1 MHIHIFARKRFNYSN
16 RRFREEAKKL
26 GVDLKVIDPSEYEI
40 VLGRQSPMLF
50 RHGKSVNHVNAVIPR
65 MGASITNYA
74 LSVLSQFEM
83 MGIPLV
89 NRASNILRTRDKLRC
104 LQLMSRHDIDIPRTV
119 VAKYPGDLEKSV
131 EMVGGFPV
139 VLKLLSGS
147 QGVGV
152 MIAENVRT
160 IQSTVDTL
168 WSLGQD
174 ILIQECVQESVGRD
188 VRVIVVGGRIIAA
201 MRRQARIGEFRSNVH
216 RGGVAT
222 PLDLSDEQVHVARQ
236 AAKIVG
242 LDVAGV
248 DLLEAYQGSKVIEVN
263 SSTGLEAIEKVTG
276 VNVAGKILEH
286 ASVMAEEHGRFQRI
300 DFEAE

>member
-1 MHIHIFARKRFNYSN
+1 MRIHIFARKRFNYSN
-16 RRFREEAKKL
+16 RRFRDEAKHL
-26 GVDLKVIDPSEYEI
+26 GFQLKVIDPAEYEM
-40 VLGRQSPMLF
+40 VLGRQSPLLF
-50 RHGKSVNHVNAVIPR
+50 RNSKPIKDVNVVVPR

-74 LSVLSQFEM
+74 LAVLSQFEM
-83 MGIPLV
+83 MNVPIL
-89 NRASNILRTRDKLRC
+89 NRPSNILRTRNKLRC
-104 LQLMSRHDIDIPRTV
+104 LQMLSRHDIDIPRTI
-119 VAKYPGDLEKSV
+119 VARYPSDLESSV

-152 MIAENVRT
+152 MIAENMQS

-188 VRVIVVGGRIIAA
+188 VRVIVVGGKVVAA

-222 PLDLSDEQVHVARQ
+222 AIEPTDDQVRIAKQ
-236 AAKIVG
+236 ATQIVG

-248 DLLEAYQGSKVIEVN
+248 DLLESHEGAKVIELN
-263 SSTGLEAIEKVTG
+263 SSPGLEAIEKVTE
-276 VNVAGKILEH
+276 VNIARKILEH
-286 ASVMAEEHGRFQRI
+286 SAVLVEEHGRYHRI
-300 DFEAE
+300 DPEAE